1 MVAEA
6 SGSNG
11 MAKASSNSGA
21 NETALIRTDHLHKTY
36 IMGDQQVHALRGVSN
51 TIERGTFVAIM
62 GPSGSGKST
71 FMNIIGCLDKP
82 TSGKYFLDNVDV
94 SSLDRNE
101 LAEIRNQK
109 IGFVFQQFNLLA
121 RTSALENVELPLLY
135 TTDDKKE
142 FKDRAMA
149 ALEAVGLG
157 HRIDNHPSQLSGGQQ
172 QRVAI
177 ARALICNPK
186 LILADEPTGALDSK
200 TSVEI
205 MAIFQK
211 LNKEKG
217 MTIVIV
223 THEPD
228 IAHYADR
235 IIVFKDGHVLTDEQV
250 VEPRNAARELENWQE
265 DEFEEEES
273 VAS

>member
-1 MVAEA
+1 
-6 SGSNG
+6 
-11 MAKASSNSGA
+11 
-21 NETALIRTDHLHKTY
+21 
-36 IMGDQQVHALRGVSN
+36 
-51 TIERGTFVAIM
+51 M

-82 TSGKYFLDNVDV
+82 TSGKYYLDGVDV
-94 SSLDRNE
+94 STMDRDQ
-101 LAEIRNQK
+101 LAEIRNKK

-135 TTDDKKE
+135 TNDDKRKFKE
-142 FKDRAMA
+142 RALA
-149 ALEAVGLG
+149 ALDAVGLAN
-157 HRIDNHPSQLSGGQQ
+157 RTENHPSQLSGGQQ

-177 ARALICNPK
+177 ARALICNPQ

-211 LNKEKG
+211 LNRERG
-217 MTIVIV
+217 MSVVIV

-235 IIVFKDGHVLTDEQV
+235 IIVFKDGHVLTDEPV
-250 VEPRNAARELENWQE
+250 AEPRNAAYELENWQE
-265 DEFEEEES
+265 EKFEEEES
-273 VAS
+273 VA